1 MEMAK
6 ASFVTSFNLQS
17 STVTLKKIMSDNIL
31 DKIGNTPLVEMK
43 RINPNP
49 GVTVLAKLE
58 YMNPGGSVKDR
69 AALYMIEAG
78 EKSGELTRDKTVI
91 EATSGNTGIG
101 LAMVCAVKGYRLLLA
116 MSESASAER
125 QMIMKARGAEIL
137 LTPGHLSTDGAIEE
151 VYRLVR
157 ENPDSY
163 FMTDQFNSEANWQA
177 HYHGTAPE
185 IWEQTCGHVD
195 KIVATLGTSGT
206 LMGLS
211 RRMREYDPAVKI
223 IGVEPY
229 LGHKI
234 QGLKNMKESYHPEI
248 FDKTQLDKI
257 VNIED
262 EPAFD
267 MARQLAKEEGIF
279 VGMSSGAAMVAA
291 LEEAAKMTSGTIVA
305 VLPDGGERYL
315 STSLF
320 TVREKIDLRLFN
332 TLSRSKEPFEPL
344 VAGKVSMYSCG
355 LTAYA
360 RIHLGECRRFV
371 FSDLLSRYLTFRGYD
386 VKHVMNIT
394 DLDDKTIKG
403 SEKAGMELGA
413 FTGGHIDRFQEDL
426 DYLGVRPADNYPRA
440 SEHTGEMVSL
450 VNRLV
455 NKGYAY
461 EKLRSIYFDI
471 SKFAEYGQLSGIDL
485 NKIRL
490 GATVDLDEYEKDN
503 PRDFTLLKR
512 SKLSEL
518 KRGIFVKTDWGNVRP
533 SWHIQCAAM
542 SMKHLGESYD
552 IHTASRELMFP
563 HHENEIAIAGSVT
576 GKPLARYW
584 VHCDRVLV
592 DGKKVQDKGSDLS
605 IGHLMA
611 AGYTGREIRYWL
623 ITAHYRKPVHYSIS
637 RLENARR
644 ALKRIDACVGRLQ
657 GVSEGEPGAELDQLV
672 YDIKQGFVGAM
683 DDDLNTSA
691 AIASIFRQIKKINKL
706 IAAGKLDASG
716 AARILETFMS
726 IDTVLNIFELDE
738 ISRDTTMAGLVE
750 EREKARQAGD
760 WQRADEIRQ
769 ELTQRGVVVRD
780 GKIESAAPAGGEE

>member
-1 MEMAK
+1 MTE
-6 ASFVTSFNLQS
+6 
-17 STVTLKKIMSDNIL
+17 NIL
-31 DKIGNTPLVEMK
+31 DKIGNTPLVEIK
-43 RINPNP
+43 RLNPNP
-49 GVTVLAKLE
+49 DVTVLAKLE

-69 AALYMIEAG
+69 AALHMIETG
-78 EKSGELTRDKTVI
+78 EKSGELTREKTVI

-101 LAMVCAVKGYRLLLA
+101 LAMVCSVKGYRLLLA

-125 QMIMKARGAEIL
+125 QMILRARGAEIL

-157 ENPDSY
+157 ENPDIY
-163 FMTDQFNSEANWQA
+163 FMTDQFNNEANWQA

-185 IWEQTCGHVD
+185 IWEQTDGRVD
-195 KIVATLGTSGT
+195 KVVATLGTSGT

-211 RRMREYDPAVKI
+211 RRMQEYDPAVQI

-234 QGLKNMKESYHPEI
+234 QGLKNLKESYHPEI
-248 FDKTQLDKI
+248 FNKKLIHKM

-267 MARQLAKEEGIF
+267 MARQLATEEGIF

-291 LEEAAKMTSGTIVA
+291 LQEAAEMTSGTLVVI
-305 VLPDGGERYL
+305 LPDSGERYL
-315 STSLF
+315 STPLF

-360 RIHLGECRRFV
+360 RMHLGECRRFV
-371 FSDLLSRYLTFRGYD
+371 FSDLLSGYLTFRGYD

-394 DLDDKTIKG
+394 DLDDKTIEG
-403 SEKAGMELGA
+403 SEKAGLELDV
-413 FTGGHIDRFQEDL
+413 FTGEHIGRFKEDL
-426 DYLGVRPADNYPRA
+426 EYLGVRPADNYPRA

-450 VNRLV
+450 VRRLV

-471 SKFAEYGQLSGIDL
+471 SKFSEYGQLSGIDL

-518 KRGIFVKTDWGNVRP
+518 KRGIFVQTDWGNVRP

-542 SMKHLGESYD
+542 SMTHLGESYD
-552 IHTASRELMFP
+552 IHTAGRELMFP
-563 HHENEIAIAGSVT
+563 HHENEIAIAGSLT

-584 VHCDRVLV
+584 IHCDRVLV
-592 DGKKVQDKGSDLS
+592 DNKKMEDKGRDLS
-605 IGHLMA
+605 IDHLMA
-611 AGYTGREIRYWL
+611 AGYSGREIRYWL
-623 ITAHYRKPVHYSIS
+623 ITAHYRKPVHYSLS

-644 ALKRIDACVGRLQ
+644 ALKRIDACVSRLR
-657 GVSEGEPGAELDQLV
+657 GVSDGEPGAELDQLV

-691 AIASIFRQIKKINKL
+691 ALASIFRQIKKINKK
-706 IAAGKLDASG
+706 IAQGKMDASG
-716 AARILETFMS
+716 ATRVLETFKS
-726 IDTVLNIFELDE
+726 IDTVLNIFELGETGRDE
-738 ISRDTTMAGLVE
+738 ALTKLIEKRK
-750 EREKARQAGD
+750 KARRAGD
-760 WQRADEIRQ
+760 WQRADDIRR
-769 ELTQRGVVVRD
+769 ELNRRGIMVQD
-780 GKIESAAPAGGEE
+780 GKIESADPAGGRD